1 MTVVS
6 LRETLVATGVEILDA
21 DGPTELTLREIAR
34 RAGVSHGAPRRY
46 FPTHNGLLAA
56 IAFRG
61 LVDLTDRLD
70 PILTGKQSARD
81 RLISAAVEYVS
92 FAQERPAMFELMFR
106 HDLLEG
112 AGSNL
117 RESSLPLFAALQRL
131 TEAAKASDP
140 ITSALSIWTGTHGV
154 AVLAANRSLALVAP
168 DSDIAA
174 LVTATVTDHLPHT
187 R

>member
-1 MTVVS
+1 MTVSS

-46 FPTHNGLLAA
+46 FPTHNSLLAA
-56 IAFRG
+56 IASRG
-61 LVDLTDRLD
+61 LHDLADRLD
-70 PILTGKQSARD
+70 PILAGKQPARS
-81 RLISAAVEYVS
+81 RLIAAAIEYVS

-117 RESSLPLFAALQRL
+117 RESSLPLFAALQSL
-131 TEAAKASDP
+131 TDEADASEP
-140 ITSALSIWTGTHGV
+140 TTSALNIWTGTHGI
-154 AVLAANRSLALVAP
+154 AVLVASRSLALVCP
-168 DSDIAA
+168 DLDIAA
-174 LVTATVTDHLPHT
+174 LVTTTVTNHLPHT